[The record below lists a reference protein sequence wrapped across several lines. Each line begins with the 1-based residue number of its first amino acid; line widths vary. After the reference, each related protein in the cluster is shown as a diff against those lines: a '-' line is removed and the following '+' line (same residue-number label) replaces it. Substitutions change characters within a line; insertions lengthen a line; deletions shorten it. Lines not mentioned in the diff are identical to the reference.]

1 VPAGPV
7 YDRSLLLFG
16 ARRNLELDL
25 DEVERYGT
33 DSHGDPDYV
42 SIYGM
47 RPAEWYAA
55 GVRLLGRTVVECTR
69 DALAD
74 AIATDIAAVVASA
87 PEPETAFVIDP
98 FAGSANTL
106 WWIVRRLPGARGYG
120 FEDDRGVF
128 QRTARNIAALAV
140 PIRSLNVD
148 YVAGLDAIAVPKD
161 RTIVVFV
168 APPWGHALDPT
179 TASLDLRR
187 TAPPVPEIVDRL
199 VARFP
204 GNPLLVAIQVFER
217 MDPASQAEV
226 ERCFEWSALRVYDLD
241 PAGQRHGLLLGT
253 RGWVPPV
260 GRRSLT
266 GAGFLR
272 P

>member
-1 VPAGPV
+1 MSARPV
-7 YDRSLLLFG
+7 YDRALLLFG

-42 SIYGM
+42 SIYGK

-74 AIATDIAAVVASA
+74 AIATDVAAVVASA
-87 PEPETAFVIDP
+87 PEPQGVLVIDP

-106 WWIVRRLPGARGYG
+106 WWILRRLPGAVGYG
-120 FEDDRGVF
+120 FEVDPGVF
-128 QRTARNIAALAV
+128 RLTARNIAALAA
-140 PIRSLNVD
+140 PIELTNVD
-148 YVAGLDAIAVPKD
+148 YVAGLDAIAIPKG

-168 APPWGHALDPT
+168 APPWGDALDPT
-179 TASLDLRR
+179 TGLDLRR
-187 TAPPVPEIVDRL
+187 TAPPIPGIVDLL

-204 GNPLLVAIQVFER
+204 DNPLLVAVQVFEQV
-217 MDPASQAEV
+217 DPASVAEV
-226 ERCFEWSALRVYDLD
+226 ERRFDWSGGRTYDLD
-241 PAGQRHGLLLGT
+241 PARQKHGILLGT
-253 RGWVPPV
+253 RGWIPPRWSV
-260 GRRSLT
+260 AASAANR
-266 GAGFLR
+266 
-272 P
+272 